1 MKVQQIDLP
10 QPSEDAQASSDAL
23 LELIRTEIHTQGG
36 RISFARYMELA
47 LYAPGLGYYSGGCQ
61 KIGAAGDFITAP
73 EISSMFSACLA
84 NQIRQVLAGLAV
96 SDKAC
101 VLEVGAGSGRMA
113 ADLLISLERNNA
125 LPAQYM
131 ILELSAELKQRQN
144 ETIRRLVPHL
154 IDRVVWIDRLPDTG
168 FCGVVVANELLDAM
182 PVHKFIVQEK
192 EIRECY
198 VTWVKDHLEWEV
210 GDLSTA
216 DIEPHLADFRAEFIE
231 GYTSEVNLA
240 ASAWI
245 NTIGGLLK
253 SGVILMIDY
262 GYPRHE
268 YYHPQRISG
277 TLRCHYQHRAHDD
290 PFLYPGLQDITAH
303 IDFTALAESAVEADL
318 EISGYTTQAHF
329 LIDCGLGGIAEDRYS
344 QDIKQQLIISQQ
356 IKKLTLPSEMGEVVK
371 VMTLSRDYSEPL
383 LGFRTQDMRVKL

>member
-1 MKVQQIDLP
+1 MTVQQIDLP
-10 QPSEDAQASSDAL
+10 QPSEDAQSSSDAL
-23 LELIRTEIHTQGG
+23 LELIRTEIHKHGG

-61 KIGAAGDFITAP
+61 KIGTAGDFITAP

-84 NQIRQVLAGLAV
+84 NQISQVLAGLAV
-96 SDKAC
+96 SVKAY

-113 ADLLISLERNNA
+113 ADLLISLEQNNT

-144 ETIRRLVPHL
+144 ETIRRMVPHL
-154 IDRVVWIDRLPDTG
+154 IDRVVWIDQLPENG

-182 PVHKFIVQEK
+182 PVHKFIVQDNEL
-192 EIRECY
+192 REYY
-198 VTWVKDHLEWEV
+198 VTWANDRLEWEV
-210 GDLSTA
+210 GDLATA
-216 DIEPHLADFRAEFIE
+216 NIEPRLADFRAEFIE

-277 TLRCHYQHRAHDD
+277 TFRCHYQHRAHDD

-303 IDFTALAESAVEADL
+303 IDFTALAESAVEAGLD
-318 EISGYTTQAHF
+318 ISGYTTQAHF

-371 VMTLSRDYSEPL
+371 VMALSRNYSVPL
-383 LGFRTQDMRVKL
+383 LGFRTQDMRAKL